1 MRFGVKGF
9 SVRDE
14 WKIVPIELKNIMHSN
29 CKPLLLQNYA
39 AQWAFKMEKSAIV
52 NVVTD

>member
-14 WKIVPIELKNIMHSN
+14 WKIVPIELENIMHSN
-29 CKPLLLQNYA
+29 CKPLLLYKTTQHSGL
-39 AQWAFKMEKSAIV
+39 KMEKSAIE

>member
-14 WKIVPIELKNIMHSN
+14 WEIVPIELKNIMHSN
-29 CKPLLLQNYA
+29 CKPPLQTYA
-39 AQWAFKMEKSAIV
+39 AQWAKNGKIV
-52 NVVTD
+52 QM